1 MNWKLKAL
9 IEKYNNDLENS
20 KYLEGSILQQQLE
33 IEQGTALLNNQTLLQ
48 EEFQKKCE
56 TIKQEIEEWYKR
68 GEISEVEYQQEMKEF
83 EIEATL
89 ENYRS
94 IKEQELNQSIE
105 NKKREEESLQQ
116 LKETLS
122 ELYEEIQRDSK
133 NKFGIILEVICLK
146 NPSLEASFSFLENT
160 VLEKIQGEYAKL
172 SDEEKESEKGSVLL
186 AQIQKL
192 FDLKEHTIIVDEKQ
206 KTSIVS

>member
-1 MNWKLKAL
+1 M
-9 IEKYNNDLENS
+9 
-20 KYLEGSILQQQLE
+20 
-33 IEQGTALLNNQTLLQ
+33 
-48 EEFQKKCE
+48 
-56 TIKQEIEEWYKR
+56 
-68 GEISEVEYQQEMKEF
+68 
-83 EIEATL
+83 
-89 ENYRS
+89 
-94 IKEQELNQSIE
+94 
-105 NKKREEESLQQ
+105 
-116 LKETLS
+116 
-122 ELYEEIQRDSK
+122 
-133 NKFGIILEVICLK
+133 ICLK